1 MGIRNS
7 GRRVNAAVDG
17 LASRV
22 DGQTADVARRAAP
35 VITLAVRLLRWP
47 SLLVLV
53 AAWPFLAGLAVV
65 ALVAD
70 DTWLRVLAGALA
82 GLGAIV
88 SAAFALRR
96 HRVLDAVRDEPQF
109 ATELG
114 IAVSL
119 SDDVGE
125 ARQAL
130 GQLAGT
136 TGGVRVFSR
145 LKGLWRG
152 FGVAPGVLESI
163 DDLPRARWFFPPRIG
178 TSVTLSLAALLLVP
192 VSFLACLLLVIAA
205 AAR

>member
-35 VITLAVRLLRWP
+35 VITLAVRLLRRP

-65 ALVAD
+65 SLVAD
-70 DTWLRVLAGALA
+70 DTWLRVLAGGLA
-82 GLGAIV
+82 GLGAVV